1 MASKK
6 YSRKWKQS
14 KQPRKQRKYRYNAPL
29 HVRQNFMHS
38 HLSKELREKYNR
50 RSFRVAKG
58 DTVIVM
64 RGTYKGYK
72 GKVERVDLKK
82 LKVYIAGLTL
92 KKKDGS
98 TVHIGIDPSNIMI
111 TELNLEDKKRRER
124 LEKNIKVEG

>member
-1 MASKK
+1 
-6 YSRKWKQS
+6 
-14 KQPRKQRKYRYNAPL
+14 
-29 HVRQNFMHS
+29 MHS

-98 TVHIGIDPSNIMI
+98 TVPISIDPSNIMI
-111 TELNLEDKKRRER
+111 IELNLEDKKRRER

>member
-98 TVHIGIDPSNIMI
+98 TVPISIDPSNIMI
-111 TELNLEDKKRRER
+111 IELNLEDKKRRER
-124 LEKNIKVEG
+124 LEKSIKVEG

>member
-98 TVHIGIDPSNIMI
+98 TVPISIDPSNIMI
-111 TELNLEDKKRRER
+111 IELNLEDKKRRER

>member
-98 TVHIGIDPSNIMI
+98 TVPIGIDPSNIMI

>member
-14 KQPRKQRKYRYNAPL
+14 KQLRKQRKYRYNAPL

-98 TVHIGIDPSNIMI
+98 TIPIGIDPSNIMI

>member
-98 TVHIGIDPSNIMI
+98 TIPIGIDPSNIMI

>member
-82 LKVYIAGLTL
+82 LKVYIGGLTL

-98 TVHIGIDPSNIMI
+98 TIPIGIDPSNIMI